1 MQQQR
6 RAARIVVGG
15 GRDKSARD
23 RLPPQLPSP
32 VPRTPRHAKHTLSA
46 CSTVALSLRTTMC
59 CFSQMSCSLVSS
71 SRALNLEEDFLPPP
85 LLPLRRADVRELPM
99 LLLLIAEAAALL
111 L

>member
-1 MQQQR
+1 
-6 RAARIVVGG
+6 
-15 GRDKSARD
+15 
-23 RLPPQLPSP
+23 
-32 VPRTPRHAKHTLSA
+32 
-46 CSTVALSLRTTMC
+46 MC